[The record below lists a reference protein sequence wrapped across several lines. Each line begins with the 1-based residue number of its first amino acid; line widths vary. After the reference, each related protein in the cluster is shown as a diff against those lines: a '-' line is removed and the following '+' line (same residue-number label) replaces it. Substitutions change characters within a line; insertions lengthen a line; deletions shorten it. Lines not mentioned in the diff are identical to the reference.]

1 MAKRLKW
8 GTVEYLEQLI
18 DEYFDTED
26 IPNIAGLCLQA
37 YPRIHGATM
46 YMTSGA
52 RTAWTAKSLK
62 RKMEAEQAIADGI
75 LTDDADISAG
85 KCIPEEFSQE
95 DRRQNDRLKARVS
108 EALKRAQLRI
118 EVSINKQILT
128 AKNPAG
134 AIFYA
139 KAALGYRETP
149 AEAPEQN
156 RLPQPITIMVLPP
169 PEKPQAINAIEAQFQ
184 VIDENPQSLD
194 TTALQ
199 TTGREKLR

>member
-8 GTVEYLEQLI
+8 GTVEYLQQLI
-18 DEYFDTED
+18 DEYFEQEEVPT
-26 IPNIAGLCLQA
+26 IAGLRVHLGISDNCWRYYVNDVWRTHRKKPEEAEKIREKQIEMDGNEVFEEPA
-37 YPRIHGATM
+37 AT
-46 YMTSGA
+46 S
-52 RTAWTAKSLK
+52 AKS
-62 RKMEAEQAIADGI
+62 IASDY
-75 LTDDADISAG
+75 DDA
-85 KCIPEEFSQE
+85 E
-95 DRRQNDRLKARVS
+95 DDRIKAQVSLVLKKA
-108 EALKRAQLRI
+108 KDRI

-149 AEAPEQN
+149 AEAPEQAK
-156 RLPQPITIMVLPP
+156 LPQPITIMVLPP
-169 PEKPQAINAIEAQFQ
+169 PEKPQAINAIEAHFQ

-199 TTGREKLR
+199 TIERK

>member
-8 GTVEYLEQLI
+8 GTIEYLQALI
-18 DEYFDTED
+18 DEYFEQEEVPT
-26 IPNIAGLCLQA
+26 IAGLRVHLGISDNCWRYYANDVWRTHRKKPEEAEKIREKQIEMDGNEVFEEPA
-37 YPRIHGATM
+37 AT
-46 YMTSGA
+46 S
-52 RTAWTAKSLK
+52 AKS
-62 RKMEAEQAIADGI
+62 IASDY
-75 LTDDADISAG
+75 DDA
-85 KCIPEEFSQE
+85 E
-95 DRRQNDRLKARVS
+95 DDRIKAQVSLVLKKA
-108 EALKRAQLRI
+108 KDRI

-149 AEAPEQN
+149 AEAPEQAK
-156 RLPQPITIMVLPP
+156 LPQSINIVVLPP
-169 PEKPQAINAIEAQFQ
+169 PEKPQAIDAIEAQFQ

-199 TTGREKLR
+199 TIERK

>member
-18 DEYFDTED
+18 DEYFEQEEVPT
-26 IPNIAGLCLQA
+26 IAGLRVHLGISDNCWRYYVNDVWRTHRKSPEEAEKIREKQIEMDGNEVFEEPA
-37 YPRIHGATM
+37 AT
-46 YMTSGA
+46 S
-52 RTAWTAKSLK
+52 AKS
-62 RKMEAEQAIADGI
+62 IASDYDNI
-75 LTDDADISAG
+75 EDDRI
-85 KCIPEEFSQE
+85 
-95 DRRQNDRLKARVS
+95 KAQVS
-108 EALKRAQLRI
+108 LALKKAKDRI

-149 AEAPEQN
+149 AEAPEQAK
-156 RLPQPITIMVLPP
+156 LPQSINIVVLPP
-169 PEKPQAINAIEAQFQ
+169 PEKPQAIDAIEAEFQ
-184 VIDENPQSLD
+184 AIDESPQSLD

-199 TTGREKLR
+199 TIGRK

>member
-18 DEYFDTED
+18 DEYFEQEEVPT
-26 IPNIAGLCLQA
+26 IAGLRVHLGISDNCWRYYANDVWRTHRKSPEEAEKIREKQIEMDGNEVFEEPA
-37 YPRIHGATM
+37 AT
-46 YMTSGA
+46 S
-52 RTAWTAKSLK
+52 AKS
-62 RKMEAEQAIADGI
+62 IASDYDNI
-75 LTDDADISAG
+75 EDDRI
-85 KCIPEEFSQE
+85 
-95 DRRQNDRLKARVS
+95 KAQVS
-108 EALKRAQLRI
+108 LALKKAKDRI

-149 AEAPEQN
+149 AEAPEQAK
-156 RLPQPITIMVLPP
+156 LPQSINIVVLPP
-169 PEKPQAINAIEAQFQ
+169 PEKPQAIDAIEAEFQ
-184 VIDENPQSLD
+184 AIDENPQSLD

-199 TTGREKLR
+199 TIERK

>member
-18 DEYFDTED
+18 DEYFEQEEVPT
-26 IPNIAGLCLQA
+26 IAGLRVHLGISDNCWRYYVNDVWRTHRKSPEEAEKIREKQIEMDGNEVFEEPA
-37 YPRIHGATM
+37 AT
-46 YMTSGA
+46 S
-52 RTAWTAKSLK
+52 AKS
-62 RKMEAEQAIADGI
+62 IASDYDNI
-75 LTDDADISAG
+75 EDDRI
-85 KCIPEEFSQE
+85 
-95 DRRQNDRLKARVS
+95 KAQVS
-108 EALKRAQLRI
+108 LALKKAKDRI

-149 AEAPEQN
+149 AEAPEQAK
-156 RLPQPITIMVLPP
+156 LPQSINIVVLPP
-169 PEKPQAINAIEAQFQ
+169 PEKPQAIDAIEAEFQ
-184 VIDENPQSLD
+184 AIDESPQSLD

-199 TTGREKLR
+199 TIERK

>member
-18 DEYFDTED
+18 DEYFEKEEVPT
-26 IPNIAGLCLQA
+26 IAGLRVHLGISDSCWRYYANDVWRTHRKKPEEIEKIKDKQA
-37 YPRIHGATM
+37 EI
-46 YMTSGA
+46 
-52 RTAWTAKSLK
+52 
-62 RKMEAEQAIADGI
+62 DGNEVFEEPVEI
-75 LTDDADISAG
+75 DDA
-85 KCIPEEFSQE
+85 E
-95 DRRQNDRLKARVS
+95 DDRIKAQVS
-108 EALKRAQLRI
+108 LALKKAKDRI

-149 AEAPEQN
+149 AEAPEQAK
-156 RLPQPITIMVLPP
+156 LPQPITIMVLPP
-169 PEKPQAINAIEAQFQ
+169 PEKPQTIDAIEAQFQ

-199 TTGREKLR
+199 KKLR